1 MTVPTPIRQ
10 RIRILD
16 ARGVSWRRISKEV
29 GVPRQ
34 TVRKYA
40 QLEDCSP
47 EPPARPAAVSKLD
60 PYKPLIGKWLEADR
74 FMPRKQRH
82 TARRVYD
89 RLVAEQGFDGSYQ
102 IVQRYVKRWR
112 QEHRLPGDGYPGVG
126 VVAGR
131 DAGGFRFGAGRGG
144 GEPDGRALPGGV
156 VPAFEHAVRGGV
168 ARGERG
174 VRVRGAARGVR
185 AHRRRAAGAGART
198 TPPARRT
205 GSRGTGSWWWRC
217 SRGSSRITGSRPGVR
232 DPGAGNEKGGE
243 GERGRVP
250 APQRDGAVAE
260 RRVACA
266 AGGGSC
272 SPGATG
278 SPRIPI
284 TARASR
290 SGTCSRG
297 IGRRWPRCLE
307 PGSTRAGGR
316 CARPTARDARAW
328 TRTVISR
335 VRRGAGGRSTSG
347 CARSTRGIRTR
358 DGRRVGKLPRAYGG
372 DTGTVRDPAVLLPA
386 LARKPR
392 AWGESPIRADFPDRL
407 RLSIDAMESRERQRT
422 LRLIH
427 RASESAG
434 FDAAAV
440 PPNASWNRGTASTR
454 RA

>member
-1 MTVPTPIRQ
+1 MTVPTPIQQ

-16 ARGVSWRRISKEV
+16 ARGVSWRRISREV
-29 GVPRQ
+29 GVSGQ

-60 PYKPLIGKWLEADR
+60 PYKPLVGKWLEADR

-89 RLVAEQGFDGSYQ
+89 RLVEEQGFDGSYQ

-156 VPAFEHAVRGGV
+156 VSVFEHAVRGGV

-174 VRVRGAARGVR
+174 SACAVGAARGVR
-185 AHRRRAAGAGART
+185 AHRRRAAGAGARQRHRRGA
-198 TPPARRT
+198 PGLVGQDRGGGGVPEVRRASPDRGRVSAIRAR
-205 GSRGTGSWWWRC
+205 
-217 SRGSSRITGSRPGVR
+217 
-232 DPGAGNEKGGE
+232 GNEKGGE

-284 TARASR
+284 AARASR

-316 CARPTARDARAW
+316 CARPMARDARGVDSHRYLAGPSWRGW
-328 TRTVISR
+328 TLDVGAAR
-335 VRRGAGGRSTSG
+335 VRRGGSAPVTGAGSAG
-347 CARSTRGIRTR
+347 CPAPTAGTPARCGIRR
-358 DGRRVGKLPRAYGG
+358 CCCPRW
-372 DTGTVRDPAVLLPA
+372 P
-386 LARKPR
+386 
-392 AWGESPIRADFPDRL
+392 
-407 RLSIDAMESRERQRT
+407 ESRARGERAPYARISPT
-422 LRLIH
+422 G
-427 RASESAG
+427 SG
-434 FDAAAV
+434 
-440 PPNASWNRGTASTR
+440 
-454 RA
+454 

>member
-1 MTVPTPIRQ
+1 MDYHSLT
-10 RIRILD
+10 
-16 ARGVSWRRISKEV
+16 K
-29 GVPRQ
+29 
-34 TVRKYA
+34 
-40 QLEDCSP
+40 
-47 EPPARPAAVSKLD
+47 
-60 PYKPLIGKWLEADR
+60 DR
-74 FMPRKQRH
+74 
-82 TARRVYD
+82 
-89 RLVAEQGFDGSYQ
+89 
-102 IVQRYVKRWR
+102 
-112 QEHRLPGDGYPGVG
+112 VG

-131 DAGGFRFGAGRGG
+131 DCGRISVWRRPWWRGAGRTCTAWWRRFRIRTCGT
-144 GEPDGRALPGGV
+144 RWRCPGGN
-156 VPAFEHAVRGGV
+156 AECVR
-168 ARGERG
+168 
-174 VRVRGAARGVR
+174 RGAARGVR

-316 CARPTARDARAW
+316 CARPMARDA
-328 TRTVISR
+328 
-335 VRRGAGGRSTSG
+335 
-347 CARSTRGIRTR
+347 
-358 DGRRVGKLPRAYGG
+358 
-372 DTGTVRDPAVLLPA
+372 
-386 LARKPR
+386 
-392 AWGESPIRADFPDRL
+392 
-407 RLSIDAMESRERQRT
+407 
-422 LRLIH
+422 
-427 RASESAG
+427 
-434 FDAAAV
+434 
-440 PPNASWNRGTASTR
+440 
-454 RA
+454 